1 MEDVRR
7 GDLTKVRL
15 IEAKMLILQQGRISS
30 STQGERNPRF
40 GFCQSSISCTR
51 QCDSVGI
58 ILSVSD
64 QSVCIPPRTLP
75 TTPFPI
81 HHHPSTSPLQINHNP
96 PRRIPRLILSIHN
109 TRIHRQRRLPLPEPL
124 PHPPLPNPR
133 IRILNPFHLKRPMHR
148 LILPPRSPIPLHRL
162 SLLLPRR
169 LLFLNLPIHNLN
181 PAPLMNMP
189 ETMNHRSHTLH
200 RPQKMRT
207 PDISSHA

>member
-1 MEDVRR
+1 
-7 GDLTKVRL
+7 
-15 IEAKMLILQQGRISS
+15 MLILQQGRISS
-30 STQGERNPRF
+30 STQGERNPHF

-124 PHPPLPNPR
+124 PHPPLQTPGYGFS
-133 IRILNPFHLKRPMHR
+133 IHSILNARCTASFFLRAPLFPSIAFLSSS
-148 LILPPRSPIPLHRL
+148 LAASFSLTFQSTTSIPLP
-162 SLLLPRR
+162 S
-169 LLFLNLPIHNLN
+169 
-181 PAPLMNMP
+181 
-189 ETMNHRSHTLH
+189 
-200 RPQKMRT
+200 
-207 PDISSHA
+207 